1 MTKEVT
7 NLWPIYVVY
16 DDMHKTI
23 IFDREALAAI
33 ERTIGNADVVEA
45 FVTSK
50 PDLIRDKDRLKYM
63 ERGSCMESDSGLHSL
78 MACLLLTSEGR
89 PPSIVGTSLGAT
101 AMSILVGCGKYDMA
115 ADLANVNVSN
125 TDRPDPGVLL
135 YLAHA
140 YKKENGR
147 LAGIFEE
154 FVTRPQYIY
163 RWPISDKSHVMKS
176 VVTDWRHK
184 ILVQNKREGMN
195 TEIKDPTPDEL
206 RGLASMENEPP
217 ELARDFR
224 RHFMWM
230 CADPY
235 LRLKRF
241 DRPDLTRTIESLKA
255 NLPFALPDELDLNTR
270 DARGIISG
278 IRKLSTF
285 GISRVSKDP
294 LMVYAILNAYL
305 RLASLGP
312 VSAEERDMNIYDMI
326 LGFCMY
332 IKSPLSYVG
341 MVESR
346 MPENVK
352 INLTIYLPVNKPE
365 RLARIIK
372 YLCDRDRLFSVCVTP
387 VQTLSDK

>member
-16 DDMHKTI
+16 DVIHKTI
-23 IFDREALAAI
+23 IFDKDVMAAI

-50 PDLIRDKDRLKYM
+50 PDLIRTREKLKYM
-63 ERGSCMESDSGLHSL
+63 DRGAAMESDGGLHSL
-78 MACLLLTSEGR
+78 LACLLLTSEGR
-89 PPSIVGTSLGAT
+89 PPSIVGTSFGST
-101 AMSILVGCGKYDMA
+101 AMSILEGCGKYDMA

-140 YKKENGR
+140 YKKANGR

-163 RWPISDKSHVMKS
+163 RWPISDKSHVMRS
-176 VVTDWRHK
+176 VVTDWRYK
-184 ILVQNKREGMN
+184 ILVENKRESTT

-206 RGLASMENEPP
+206 RGLASLGDEPP

-241 DRPDLTRTIESLKA
+241 DRPDLTKTVESLKA

-270 DARGIISG
+270 DAHGIISG

-294 LMVYAILNAYL
+294 LMVYAILSAYL

-312 VSAEERDMNIYDMI
+312 VSVEERELNIYDMV

-332 IKSPLSYVG
+332 AKSPLSYVST
-341 MVESR
+341 VESR

-352 INLTIYLPVNKPE
+352 TNLAIYLPLNKPE
-365 RLARIIK
+365 RLARVIK
-372 YLCDRDRLFSVCVTP
+372 YLCDRDRLFSVKVIP
-387 VQTLSDK
+387 VQALSDK